1 MSNSAPQSSSSKS
14 SSHRSPSISSSLKA
28 CVKEQFSGTSG
39 STRELDPRR
48 KHSGGTR
55 PSTNLIKEMFQG
67 TSGSTRESSSRSG
80 PDPERQSVND
90 YYYPKVSAGS
100 ETSSRVSSR
109 ASSRLPSDC
118 PSAPRSSSRSGST
131 SDGSSS
137 TWYRPRADSPHPGQ
151 MPDSSSDSMS
161 LEGPPSPYFGS
172 GHPRSGS
179 ITSYPTSG
187 APGRIINEV
196 EDPKWKKHEKV
207 AFAICQ
213 SMGGPELPDHRP
225 KRHGGR

>member
-1 MSNSAPQSSSSKS
+1 
-14 SSHRSPSISSSLKA
+14 
-28 CVKEQFSGTSG
+28 
-39 STRELDPRR
+39 
-48 KHSGGTR
+48 
-55 PSTNLIKEMFQG
+55 
-67 TSGSTRESSSRSG
+67 
-80 PDPERQSVND
+80 
-90 YYYPKVSAGS
+90 
-100 ETSSRVSSR
+100 
-109 ASSRLPSDC
+109 
-118 PSAPRSSSRSGST
+118 
-131 SDGSSS
+131 
-137 TWYRPRADSPHPGQ
+137 

-172 GHPRSGS
+172 GHPRSGSTTSYGSGSPRSGSITSYGSGPPRSGS

>member
-1 MSNSAPQSSSSKS
+1 
-14 SSHRSPSISSSLKA
+14 
-28 CVKEQFSGTSG
+28 
-39 STRELDPRR
+39 
-48 KHSGGTR
+48 
-55 PSTNLIKEMFQG
+55 
-67 TSGSTRESSSRSG
+67 
-80 PDPERQSVND
+80 
-90 YYYPKVSAGS
+90 
-100 ETSSRVSSR
+100 
-109 ASSRLPSDC
+109 
-118 PSAPRSSSRSGST
+118 
-131 SDGSSS
+131 
-137 TWYRPRADSPHPGQ
+137 